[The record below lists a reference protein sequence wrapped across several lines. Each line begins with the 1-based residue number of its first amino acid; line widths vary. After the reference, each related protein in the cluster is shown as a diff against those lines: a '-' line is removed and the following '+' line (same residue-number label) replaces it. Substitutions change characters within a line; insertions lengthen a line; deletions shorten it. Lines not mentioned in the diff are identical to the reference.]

1 VAEEEQAHQVKMA
14 SIYLHIKTLLDE
26 EIEEAH
32 ITAIAGQ
39 IINLKN
45 RMKMSTFEI
54 TLLLIKIVN
63 DLENIIKENSEIE
76 KIEKLLVEKEK
87 KAKDTKTRKS
97 GWAIIEGT
105 EHIDI
110 PSLKALRKIVEKEML
125 SVVNIEQKEYEG
137 TKLND

>member
-1 VAEEEQAHQVKMA
+1 MAEEEQAHQVKMA

-45 RMKMSTFEI
+45 RMKKSTFEI

-76 KIEKLLVEKEK
+76 KIEKLLVEKEE

-97 GWAIIEGT
+97 GWALI
-105 EHIDI
+105 
-110 PSLKALRKIVEKEML
+110 
-125 SVVNIEQKEYEG
+125 QF
-137 TKLND
+137 